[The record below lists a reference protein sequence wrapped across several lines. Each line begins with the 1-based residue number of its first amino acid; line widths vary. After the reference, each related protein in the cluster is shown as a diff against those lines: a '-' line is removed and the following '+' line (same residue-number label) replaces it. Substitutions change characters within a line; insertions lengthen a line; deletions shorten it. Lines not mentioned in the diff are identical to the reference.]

1 MALDRWLALGI
12 LLIAAVYGYTAW
24 FAMDG
29 LLPPIMQRNPVWPS
43 SFPKIL
49 SVIAVALSLAI
60 LLGLEKESEPK
71 AGDINYRRLTEYKL
85 VQALVLIAMMVAY
98 ALLLRPLGFIAST
111 VLFLAGGSLVLGER
125 RIVLTL
131 VVAAVAAG
139 SIWWLVDAV
148 LGIVLRPLPSFL

>member
-12 LLIAAVYGYTAW
+12 LLIAGLYGYTAW
-24 FAMDG
+24 FAMDA

-49 SVIAVALSLAI
+49 SVIAIVLSLAI

-71 AGDINYRRLTEYKL
+71 AADINYRRLTEYKL
-85 VQALVLIAMMVAY
+85 GQALLLIGMMVAY

-111 VLFLAGGSLVLGER
+111 MLFLAGGSFVLGER
-125 RIVLTL
+125 RWVLTIL
-131 VVAAVAAG
+131 VAAIAAG

-148 LGIVLRPLPSFL
+148 LGIFLRPLPSFL